1 MTITEFIEA
10 RLAEDEAMARDVE
23 FPKADADGYW
33 TWDGV
38 DYEGSWPTAGL
49 LDKSYAGEP
58 WEILCEAFD
67 PARVLAQVA
76 ALRWVNEYV
85 ATGIDQATRNSDP
98 HDPVGLMNTARASSG
113 EAILRHIAAIWAN
126 HADYD
131 QEWRP

>member
-1 MTITEFIEA
+1 MTAPSITEFIEA

-23 FPKADADGYW
+23 FPRVDADGYW

-58 WEILCEAFD
+58 WEILCEAF
-67 PARVLAQVA
+67 A
-76 ALRWVNEYV
+76 ALRAVVRAVV
-85 ATGIDQATRNSDP
+85 ALHWEES
-98 HDPVGLMNTARASSG
+98 RAAPFCTLCAEG
-113 EAILRHIAAIWAN
+113 ALVWGWPCTTMRHIAAIWAD

-131 QEWRP
+131 QGWKP

>member
-1 MTITEFIEA
+1 MEITEFIEA

-23 FPKADADGYW
+23 FPRVDADGYW

-58 WEILCEAFD
+58 WEILCEAF
-67 PARVLAQVA
+67 A
-76 ALRWVNEYV
+76 ALRAVVRAVV
-85 ATGIDQATRNSDP
+85 ALHWEES
-98 HDPVGLMNTARASSG
+98 RAAPFCTLCAEG
-113 EAILRHIAAIWAN
+113 ALVWGWPCTTMRHIAAIWAD

>member
-1 MTITEFIEA
+1 MTAPSITEFIEA

-23 FPKADADGYW
+23 FPRVDADGYW

-58 WEILCEAFD
+58 WEILCEAF
-67 PARVLAQVA
+67 A
-76 ALRWVNEYV
+76 ALRAVVRAVV
-85 ATGIDQATRNSDP
+85 ALHWEES
-98 HDPVGLMNTARASSG
+98 RAAPFCTLCAEG
-113 EAILRHIAAIWAN
+113 ALVWGWPCTTMRHIAAIWAD

-131 QEWRP
+131 QRWKP